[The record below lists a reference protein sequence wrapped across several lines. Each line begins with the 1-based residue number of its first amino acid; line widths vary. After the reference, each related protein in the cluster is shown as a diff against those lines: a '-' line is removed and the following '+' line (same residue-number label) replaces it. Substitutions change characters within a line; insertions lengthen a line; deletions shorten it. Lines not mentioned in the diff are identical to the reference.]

1 MTFESCIF
9 LNNIR
14 IDVSTHSD
22 GAVSLKLPSVVEG
35 NYLTVQ
41 ANIKDASGLLA
52 LMYLLEHLDTNIDY
66 RDNTIILELS
76 YFPNAR
82 QDRVTGNEEV
92 ITPNTAK
99 MFANFLNSCK
109 RLEKVYSSDVHSNV
123 PLVLMDKLV
132 EQTHKECYILTVP
145 LEITDEVDYFISPDL
160 GAYKKVKSIADNY
173 ELPYLVAHKERN
185 PITHQIEL
193 SLNSI
198 EDLAGKTV
206 MICDDIID
214 YGNSVNELVKIL
226 HEKYKVGTVYVYA
239 THGILPMNSR
249 LEVPSRFSFVTE
261 GIDILFLNHLWED
274 KEQTQ
279 VPLNVIYT
287 YLF

>member
-41 ANIKDASGLLA
+41 ANVKDASGLLA

-82 QDRVTGNEEV
+82 QDRVTGNDEV

-123 PLVLMDKLV
+123 PLILMDKLV
-132 EQTHKECYILTVP
+132 EHTHKECYILTVP
-145 LEITDEVDYFISPDL
+145 LEITDQVDYFISPDL

-198 EDLAGKTV
+198 EDLSGKTV

-226 HEKYKVGTVYVYA
+226 HEKYKVGKVYVYA

-279 VPLNVIYT
+279 VPFNVIYT

>member
-1 MTFESCIF
+1 MSFESTIIF
-9 LNNIR
+9 NN
-14 IDVSTHSD
+14 DSVSFTTHSD
-22 GAVSLKLPSVVEG
+22 GAVSLKVPVVKG
-35 NYLTVQ
+35 LLDPYIQ
-41 ANIKDASGLLA
+41 ANIKDSSGMLA
-52 LMYLLEHLDTNIDY
+52 LMYLLDYLNTHVDFQSHTFTLD
-66 RDNTIILELS
+66 LS

-92 ITPNTAK
+92 ITPNTTK

-109 RLEKVYSSDVHSNV
+109 RLVKVYSSDVHSNV

-132 EQTHKECYILTVP
+132 EQTHKECYMLTVP

-206 MICDDIID
+206 MICDDIVD

-226 HEKYKVGTVYVYA
+226 HEKYKVGKVYVYA

-249 LEVPSRFSFVTE
+249 LEVPSRFSFITE
-261 GIDILFLNHLWED
+261 GVDTLFLSYLWED
-274 KEQTQ
+274 KERTQ

-287 YLF
+287 HLF